1 MPGYR
6 THDKVG
12 IAAIIPITGASLYF
26 GHTIQD
32 TITLTIGIAV
42 STYFLSPDLDL
53 HSRIYNRWGF
63 LRWIWI
69 PYQKV
74 IPHRSWLSHSGP
86 ISATLRIA
94 YLFLWLL
101 PLFLYLH
108 VRLPVYDLQFVQFC
122 VILWIAIMIADSLHV
137 LMDMVWK
144 DRK

>member
-32 TITLTIGIAV
+32 TITLAIGIAV